1 MKVIGIREILE
12 REIPDDDLEPPSQ
25 ENDLMQQSFDIV
37 MFGAHCCA
45 VNPVIVQPP
54 SATVVQALLDIYI
67 TRVDPIFKVAHAPS
81 LRTFLLAEKPNS
93 SDMMG
98 SHVSE
103 ALKFAIYFISVC
115 TLDEFECQDKLHE
128 GKNEMVNR

>member
-12 REIPDDDLEPPSQ
+12 RELADDDLEPPSQ
-25 ENDLMQQSFDIV
+25 ENDPIQHSFDIV
-37 MFGAHCCA
+37 MFGPHSCA

-54 SATVVQALLDIYI
+54 CATVVQALLDIYI
-67 TRVDPIFKVAHAPS
+67 SRVDPIFKVAHVPS
-81 LRTFLLAEKPNS
+81 LRTLLLAENLNP

-98 SHVSE
+98 SNVSE

-115 TLDEFECQDKLHE
+115 TLDEFECQDKLDE
-128 GKNEMVNR
+128 SKNEMVNR